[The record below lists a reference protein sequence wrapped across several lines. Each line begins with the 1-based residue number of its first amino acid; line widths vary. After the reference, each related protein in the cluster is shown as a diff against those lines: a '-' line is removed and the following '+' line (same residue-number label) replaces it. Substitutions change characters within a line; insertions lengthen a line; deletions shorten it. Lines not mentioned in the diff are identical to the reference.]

1 LVLYNGKDEFPDYKE
16 MKLSD
21 SFELQ
26 SEAFFLELVVKV
38 YNVNKGRNVDIV
50 NRSPDL
56 RGYCE
61 LIAEINAN
69 LKTMDLQSAVTSAI
83 IACIRRDI
91 LVYFLESH
99 ASEVLSMLFTEW
111 NWDDALEVAKEEGRE
126 EGFGRGVK
134 EGVKQGAA
142 HARKELLA
150 LWESGVSLPEAKRQL
165 GLS

>member
-1 LVLYNGKDEFPDYKE
+1 MIKIPTPEFLVLYNGKDEFPDYKE

-38 YNVNKGRNVDIV
+38 YNVNKGRNVEIV

-61 LIAEINAN
+61 LVAEINTN

-91 LVYFLESH
+91 LVHFLESH
-99 ASEVLSMLFTEW
+99 ASEVVNMLFTEW

-126 EGFGRGVK
+126 ERT
-134 EGVKQGAA
+134 
-142 HARKELLA
+142 RELLA
-150 LWESGVSLPEAKRQL
+150 LLESSATLTEAKQKL
-165 GLS
+165 GLL

>member
-1 LVLYNGKDEFPDYKE
+1 LIKIPTPEFLVLYNGKDEFPDYKE

-38 YNVNKGRNVDIV
+38 YNVNKGRNVEIV

-61 LIAEINAN
+61 LVAEINTN

-91 LVYFLESH
+91 LVHFLESH
-99 ASEVLSMLFTEW
+99 ASEVVNMLFTEW

-126 EGFGRGVK
+126 ERT
-134 EGVKQGAA
+134 
-142 HARKELLA
+142 RELLA
-150 LWESGVSLPEAKRQL
+150 LLESSATLTEAKQKL
-165 GLS
+165 GLL